1 MPRCQRGGHDPG
13 TWRWWREPDGCFG
26 SGGVGIEGANIPD
39 RGGNFRS
46 RKAPERQTG
55 VSVHSQA
62 RTERLRRPFGR
73 RVPVQARGFPKR
85 IDWPVKV
92 ALARGLG
99 LPLQTQG
106 THKPLA
112 AEGPCG
118 RIRMAPE
125 VSGVFKLPCPTPDK
139 LGGGPVSGGK
149 GPLELES
156 FEQTPS
162 AACGSSMWWRSVPS
176 IGLGRVRGKS
186 CTRAVTALYCVN
198 AGLKPSR
205 RWKFEERQ
213 EKEWEVES
221 SSH

>member
-1 MPRCQRGGHDPG
+1 M
-13 TWRWWREPDGCFG
+13 
-26 SGGVGIEGANIPD
+26 
-39 RGGNFRS
+39 
-46 RKAPERQTG
+46 
-55 VSVHSQA
+55 
-62 RTERLRRPFGR
+62 
-73 RVPVQARGFPKR
+73 
-85 IDWPVKV
+85 

-162 AACGSSMWWRSVPS
+162 AACGSSMWWREVYPV
-176 IGLGRVRGKS
+176 LGWVES
-186 CTRAVTALYCVN
+186 EENPCTRAVTALYCVN